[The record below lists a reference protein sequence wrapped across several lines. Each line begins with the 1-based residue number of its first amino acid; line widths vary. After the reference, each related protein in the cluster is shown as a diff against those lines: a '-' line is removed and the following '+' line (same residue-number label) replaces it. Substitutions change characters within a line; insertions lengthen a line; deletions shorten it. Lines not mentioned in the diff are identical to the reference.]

1 MLAAPK
7 GKAKPQC
14 LLAMFFFQLPIGKA
28 GVHGCTEA
36 DIFTLKH
43 YFGYYLFHLILVY
56 QHFLNYAF

>member
-28 GVHGCTEA
+28 EIHGCTEA

-43 YFGYYLFHLILVY
+43 YFGYYLFPFKPNLP
-56 QHFLNYAF
+56 AFP

>member
-7 GKAKPQC
+7 GKAMPQC

-43 YFGYYLFHLILVY
+43 YFGYYLFHLS
-56 QHFLNYAF
+56 